1 MDIITY
7 KDLNKTNIP
16 LKKHNK
22 VLLKWIMK
30 GAKINRLNSLYKEQ
44 YSNNP
49 DEFIT
54 NILEEL
60 NIKSEYIEQ
69 ELANIPK
76 SGPFIAY
83 ANHPLGILDGLI
95 FINLIRKK
103 RKDIKILANDLLSRV
118 EPLSELLISVDLS
131 EKNQSSSKNVSGVK
145 QMYSHL
151 KNDGGI
157 LVFPAGEVS
166 TMHNGKIQD
175 KIWKKSVVK
184 MMVKPKVPLIP
195 IYFAGN
201 NSITFHIKGK
211 IHESWRT
218 LSLINEM
225 YNKQNFSIPL
235 RIGKQIIPE
244 KIIGIDGID
253 KKRKYLRAKIYGLSN
268 PRKQSNRTPKLKK
281 LIRQINDVVEHTS
294 TEALVKE
301 VFNLPN
307 KSRIINSRN
316 FHIYITTQKES
327 PHIVREICR
336 LREITFREVGEGSG
350 KKIDMDKY
358 DAYYQ
363 HLFIWDSKAHRIV
376 GSYRVGFGKDIIER
390 YGKTGFY
397 SNSLFKYNNEFIE
410 TLERSIELG
419 RSFIEKNYQKHPLV
433 LLLLWKGILE
443 ILIKNPNYRY
453 LLGPVSIS
461 NNFSSISK
469 EIIIMFLKRKYYNY
483 DQAKYVKAR
492 KPYKIKHS
500 DISKTL
506 LDIDAAHLKDLDKLI
521 QDIEPCNLKTPV
533 LLKKYMNQNAK
544 IIGFNTDPKFNNCLD
559 GLILLDFAWLPQN
572 TIQRFSHEDPYNL
585 LQRQNAFYYENA
597 IQF

>member
-1 MDIITY
+1 MDIITC

-16 LKKHNK
+16 LTKNTK

-30 GAKINRLNSLYKEQ
+30 GAKINRLNTLYKEQ
-44 YSNNP
+44 YSINP

-54 NILEEL
+54 NILDEL
-60 NIKSEYIEQ
+60 NIKTEYIEQ

-95 FINLIRKK
+95 FIYLIRKK

-118 EPLSELLISVDLS
+118 EPLSDLLISVDLS
-131 EKNQSSSKNVSGVK
+131 EKNHSSSKNITGIK
-145 QMYSHL
+145 QMYGQL
-151 KNDGGI
+151 KNNGGVLI
-157 LVFPAGEVS
+157 FPAGEVS
-166 TMHNGKIQD
+166 TLHNGKIQD

-184 MMVKPKVPLIP
+184 MMVKPEAPLIP

-201 NSITFHIKGK
+201 NSIKFHLKGK
-211 IHESWRT
+211 VHESWRT

-235 RIGKQIIPE
+235 RIGKPIPA
-244 KIIGIDGID
+244 KTLIGIDD
-253 KKRKYLRAKIYGLSN
+253 LDNKRKYLRAKIYGLSN
-268 PRKQSNRTPKLKK
+268 PRKQQIQTPKFKN
-281 LIRQINDVVEHTS
+281 LIRHMNTVVQPTQTDMLIQEIT
-294 TEALVKE
+294 
-301 VFNLPN
+301 NLPYSS
-307 KSRIINSRN
+307 KIIESGH
-316 FHIYITTQKES
+316 FQVFITTQKES
-327 PHIVREICR
+327 PSIVREICR
-336 LREITFREVGEGSG
+336 LRELTFRAVGEGSG
-350 KKIDMDKY
+350 KTIDMDKY
-358 DAYYQ
+358 DTYYH
-363 HLFIWDSKAHRIV
+363 HLFIWDRKENKVV
-376 GSYRVGFGKDIIER
+376 GSYRIGFGKDIIEQ
-390 YGKTGFY
+390 YGKSGFY
-397 SNSLFKYNNEFIE
+397 SNSLFKYKNEFIE

-419 RSFIEKNYQKHPLV
+419 RSFIENDYQKHPLV

-443 ILIKNPNYRY
+443 ILIKNPSYRY

-483 DQAKYVKAR
+483 EQAKYVKAR

-500 DISKTL
+500 HISKTL
-506 LDIDAAHLKDLDKLI
+506 LDIQGEHIKDLDNLI

-533 LLKKYMNQNAK
+533 LLKKYINQNAR
-544 IIGFNTDPKFNNCLD
+544 IIGFNTDPEFNNCLD

-572 TIQRFSHEDPYNL
+572 TIRKLSKEDPYTL